1 MKLEADG
8 IRTIR
13 EDDMEIDSDDFDEKM
28 QPSLKSRCF
37 LEGSASSNLLINA
50 RVAK

>member
-13 EDDMEIDSDDFDEKM
+13 EDDMEIDSDDFDEKIE
-28 QPSLKSRCF
+28 PN
-37 LEGSASSNLLINA
+37 LEF
-50 RVAK
+50 K